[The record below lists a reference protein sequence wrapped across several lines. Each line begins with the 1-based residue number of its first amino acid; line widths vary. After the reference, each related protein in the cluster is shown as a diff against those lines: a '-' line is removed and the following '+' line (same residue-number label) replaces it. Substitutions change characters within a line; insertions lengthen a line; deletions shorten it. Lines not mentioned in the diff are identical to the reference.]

1 MHLGLYSNRKCVTII
16 NVKENKKQIMRC
28 INMTKQ
34 TFKLRKLRTGKFVT
48 AVAGIILAGTM
59 MASKADAAVA
69 GYDTVATPDT
79 PWEARTVEQVKAE
92 IGDFSSP
99 YVSIWYRHEQ
109 NCC

>member
-1 MHLGLYSNRKCVTII
+1 
-16 NVKENKKQIMRC
+16 MRC

-79 PWEARTVEQVKAE
+79 PWEVRTVEQVKAE

-99 YVSIWYRHEQ
+99 YVIKWGDTLGVIAQASGIDM
-109 NCC
+109 NKIAADNGIADVNLI